1 MMMSQSS
8 HSCVFSPFSFV
19 CVLKSLSAT
28 NDTSGWIKWC
38 WSCSFHFSKASSTAQ
53 TTPWVAKKWPN
64 PSSCMILP
72 LADQSRL
79 RWKWR
84 NMSFRASKWS
94 IKKKQNKKTCFNI
107 IIPSASNHSAVDVEV
122 YLLHGL
128 PRYALS
134 SASDGALC
142 ANHER
147 EKAPAHQRR
156 PLQGSCVTCTTSE
169 NTWRWDVL
177 QILNSAHTICA
188 TTSMS
193 FAYAQS

>member
-94 IKKKQNKKTCFNI
+94 IKKKQNKKHASTSSSLQLPI
-107 IIPSASNHSAVDVEV
+107 IQLLMLRCIYCMVCQGTHSP
-122 YLLHGL
+122 L
-128 PRYALS
+128 PQMVHFAPTMRGRKLRPT
-134 SASDGALC
+134 SDGLYRD
-142 ANHER
+142 HVW
-147 EKAPAHQRR
+147 HVQR
-156 PLQGSCVTCTTSE
+156 LKIHGDE
-169 NTWRWDVL
+169 
-177 QILNSAHTICA
+177 
-188 TTSMS
+188 MY
-193 FAYAQS
+193 FKF